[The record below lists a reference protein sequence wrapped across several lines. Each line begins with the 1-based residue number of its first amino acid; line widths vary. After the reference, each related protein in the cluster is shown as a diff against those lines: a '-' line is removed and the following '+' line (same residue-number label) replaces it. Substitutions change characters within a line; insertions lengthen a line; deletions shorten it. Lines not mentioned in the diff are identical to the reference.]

1 MGIQGFFRNFRDIP
15 ILYIVK
21 YDTDMELKEIL
32 FKRYAGLYLLLLF
45 IYGCGQTVDRSNHQQ
60 DTVPNP
66 PIQTE
71 RSKTEDTM
79 AVDSMPDDNRLH
91 DQNLPTEDKTA
102 KTLAQK
108 AEPKASQKED
118 IPMLIS
124 TDVMQDTLLKT
135 VVLEEDSLMQE
146 KVTLS
151 VLTLAGKAAGVE
163 EKISVRMYNYS
174 LDTLLT
180 GLNYSVEFLDNG
192 KWIQVSPPKNVGW
205 VDIGYIL
212 NPFIAR
218 DFPILL
224 FPRRHTYRPGKY
236 RVSKG
241 YFIHQG
247 SWPFLKKEV
256 SAEFE
261 IG

>member
-1 MGIQGFFRNFRDIP
+1 M
-15 ILYIVK
+15 K
-21 YDTDMELKEIL
+21 YDVDMELKAIF
-32 FKRYAGLYLLLLF
+32 FKRYESLYLLLFF
-45 IYGCGQTVDRSNHQQ
+45 IFGCGQTADRSNYRQ
-60 DTVPNP
+60 DTVPVS
-66 PIQTE
+66 PIQAEDFHTE
-71 RSKTEDTM
+71 ETV
-79 AVDSMPDDNRLH
+79 AVDSMPDDNRPH
-91 DQNLPTEDKTA
+91 GENLPTEDKTV

-108 AEPKASQKED
+108 AEPKAPNED

-124 TDVMQDTLLKT
+124 TNVMQDTLLKT
-135 VVLEEDSLMQE
+135 VVLEKDSLMQE

-151 VLTLAGKAAGVE
+151 VLTMAGKAPGVE

-174 LDTLLT
+174 SDTLLT

-224 FPRRHTYRPGKY
+224 FPARHSYRPGKY

-241 YFIHQG
+241 YRILQG
-247 SWPFLKKEV
+247 SGPYQKMEV

-261 IG
+261 ME

>member
-1 MGIQGFFRNFRDIP
+1 MLR
-15 ILYIVK
+15 VAK
-21 YDTDMELKEIL
+21 YDTDMELKAIL
-32 FKRYAGLYLLLLF
+32 FAHYLGMYLLLIF
-45 IYGCGQTVDRSNHQQ
+45 IYGCPQTADSSNDRQES
-60 DTVPNP
+60 VPVS
-66 PIQTE
+66 PIQAGY
-71 RSKTEDTM
+71 SQTEDTVT
-79 AVDSMPDDNRLH
+79 VDSMADT
-91 DQNLPTEDKTA
+91 LP
-102 KTLAQK
+102 QK
-108 AEPKASQKED
+108 AELKAPNKD

-124 TDVMQDTLLKT
+124 TNVMQDTLLKT
-135 VVLEEDSLMQE
+135 VVLEKDSLMQN

-151 VLTLAGKAAGVE
+151 VLAMALKAPGIE

-174 LDTLLT
+174 SDTLLT

-224 FPRRHTYRPGKY
+224 FPNRHSYRRGKY

-241 YFIHQG
+241 YHILQG
-247 SWPFLKKEV
+247 SGSYRKMEV

-261 IG
+261 MK

>member
-1 MGIQGFFRNFRDIP
+1 MEMAALFCNFRNIS

-21 YDTDMELKEIL
+21 YDADMELKEIL
-32 FKRYAGLYLLLLF
+32 FKRYLNLYLLLFF

-60 DTVPNP
+60 DTVPNSS
-66 PIQTE
+66 IQAEDFQTE
-71 RSKTEDTM
+71 ETA
-79 AVDSMPDDNRLH
+79 AVDSMSDDDRPH
-91 DQNLPTEDKTA
+91 GQNLPTEDKMA

-108 AEPKASQKED
+108 AEPKAPNED

-124 TDVMQDTLLKT
+124 TNVMQDTLLKT
-135 VVLEEDSLMQE
+135 VVLEKDSLMRE

-151 VLTLAGKAAGVE
+151 VLTMVGKATGVQE
-163 EKISVRMYNYS
+163 RISVRMYNYS
-174 LDTLLT
+174 SDTLLT

-192 KWIQVSPPKNVGW
+192 KWIMVSPPKNVGW

-224 FPRRHTYRPGKY
+224 FPDRHIYRRGKY

-241 YFIHQG
+241 YFIREG
-247 SWPFLKKEV
+247 SWPFREKEV

-261 IG
+261 IE

>member
-1 MGIQGFFRNFRDIP
+1 
-15 ILYIVK
+15 
-21 YDTDMELKEIL
+21 MELKL
-32 FKRYAGLYLLLLF
+32 NRFKHYLAPYLLLIF
-45 IYGCGQTVDRSNHQQ
+45 IHGCQQTAERSKDRQES
-60 DTVPNP
+60 VPVS

-71 RSKTEDTM
+71 DTGT
-79 AVDSMPDDNRLH
+79 VDSMFHAAERNVR
-91 DQNLPTEDKTA
+91 NKVVEALP
-102 KTLAQK
+102 QK
-108 AEPKASQKED
+108 AEPKAPQNED

-124 TDVMQDTLLKT
+124 TNIMQDTLLKT
-135 VVLEEDSLMQE
+135 VVLEKDSLMLG

-151 VLTLAGKAAGVE
+151 VLSLAGKAPGLE
-163 EKISVRMYNYS
+163 EKIFVRMYNYS
-174 LDTLLT
+174 SDTLLT

-205 VDIGYIL
+205 VDMGYIL

-224 FPRRHTYRPGKY
+224 FPRRHIYRPGKF

-241 YFIHQG
+241 YFIRQG
-247 SWPFLKKEV
+247 SWPFREKEV

-261 IG
+261 IE